1 MWAASVRGKVIVAGR
16 STRSLGCNMSRV
28 IDTLTKLNGIGPVVL
43 LWANVA
49 IALLVVIAH
58 AGCLLVVRRESAA
71 EVAEDI
77 GFTYITIPVAV
88 LVLVTAVAALAKAPL
103 RWPVLKFQSV
113 VLVLG
118 ALSAAY
124 LAFTSPYS
132 VFRPDRTLVESDLL
146 RICRRISRISD
157 AALICARRG
166 TAECVGRAITVVGD
180 RAIHRN

>member
-58 AGCLLVVRRESAA
+58 TGFLLVVRAGKA
-71 EVAEDI
+71 PPEVAEDI

-132 VFRPDRTLVESDLL
+132 VFRPDRTLCGIRSSSHLSSH
-146 RICRRISRISD
+146 IPYI
-157 AALICARRG
+157 
-166 TAECVGRAITVVGD
+166 
-180 RAIHRN
+180 